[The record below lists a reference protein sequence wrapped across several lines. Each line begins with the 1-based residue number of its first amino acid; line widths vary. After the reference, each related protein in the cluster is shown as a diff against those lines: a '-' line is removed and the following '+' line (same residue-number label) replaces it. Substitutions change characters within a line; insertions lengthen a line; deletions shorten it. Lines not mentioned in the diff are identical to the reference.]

1 MPIFHY
7 QAFDVTGA
15 LHKGTQDAANESEV
29 RQLLRSKDLFP
40 KEIRTSRFTRKSN
53 KAKTSEGFKLPEFA
67 KRRNYAKSLMLFTR
81 QLEVLLD
88 ATIPYD
94 KAFQLII
101 PQTEDHS
108 FQSILSDIRGRL
120 LEGESLANS
129 MEKHPEAF
137 PAMYISM
144 VRSGENGGNLGM
156 IMKRLADYYERQ
168 DRLRSQIR
176 SAMIYP
182 AFMTVFG
189 FAVVVFMVTNIVPK
203 ITRIFQSRDA
213 ALPLPTRLL
222 IGLSELLSGNLL
234 LLAVVVLLMILSG
247 TVFLRSPSGRRFRD
261 WTELKLPMFNR
272 IWIKILVARYCQT
285 LGTLLKSGVDLKTSL
300 EIAKH
305 VVVNRRFISAL
316 DKMIIDV
323 NNKGVPL
330 SAAMG
335 KLEYFPEYVRH
346 VVAIGEEAARV
357 DELLEKVADR
367 MQEEIQ
373 SLVEALTAL
382 LQPALI
388 LLMGGI
394 VGFIALAVL
403 LPMLSMNQLL
413 QLSLIHISEP
423 TRPY

>member
-7 QAFDVTGA
+7 QAFDATGA

-53 KAKTSEGFKLPEFA
+53 KSKTSEGFKLPEFA

-108 FQSILSDIRGRL
+108 FQSILSEIRGRL

-168 DRLRSQIR
+168 DRLRSQIQ

-203 ITRIFQSRDA
+203 ITRIFESRDA

-234 LLAVVVLLMILSG
+234 VLAVVVLLMILSG
-247 TVFLRSPSGRRFRD
+247 TIFLRSPSGRRFRD

-413 QLSLIHISEP
+413 Q
-423 TRPY
+423 

>member
-7 QAFDVTGA
+7 QAFDATGA

-53 KAKTSEGFKLPEFA
+53 KAKSSEGFKLPEFA

-203 ITRIFQSRDA
+203 ITRIFESRDA

-234 LLAVVVLLMILSG
+234 VLAVVVLLMILSG
-247 TVFLRSPSGRRFRD
+247 TIFLRSPSGRRFRD

-300 EIAKH
+300 EISKH

-413 QLSLIHISEP
+413 Q
-423 TRPY
+423 

>member
-7 QAFDVTGA
+7 QAFDATGA

-53 KAKTSEGFKLPEFA
+53 KAKTSEGFKLPEFT

-108 FQSILSDIRGRL
+108 FQSILSEIRGRL

-203 ITRIFQSRDA
+203 ITRIFESRDA

-234 LLAVVVLLMILSG
+234 VLAVVVLLMILSG
-247 TVFLRSPSGRRFRD
+247 TIFLRSPSGRRFRD

-413 QLSLIHISEP
+413 Q
-423 TRPY
+423 

>member
-7 QAFDVTGA
+7 QAFDATGA

-108 FQSILSDIRGRL
+108 FQSILSEIRGRL

-203 ITRIFQSRDA
+203 ITRIFESRDA

-222 IGLSELLSGNLL
+222 ISLSELLSGNLL
-234 LLAVVVLLMILSG
+234 VLAVVVLLMILSG
-247 TVFLRSPSGRRFRD
+247 TIFLRSPSGRRFRD

-413 QLSLIHISEP
+413 Q
-423 TRPY
+423 

>member
-7 QAFDVTGA
+7 QAFDATGA

-108 FQSILSDIRGRL
+108 FQSILSEIRGRL

-203 ITRIFQSRDA
+203 ITRIFESRDA

-222 IGLSELLSGNLL
+222 IGLSELLSGNPLV
-234 LLAVVVLLMILSG
+234 LAVVVLLMILSG
-247 TVFLRSPSGRRFRD
+247 TIFLRSPSGRRFRD

-413 QLSLIHISEP
+413 Q
-423 TRPY
+423 

>member
-7 QAFDVTGA
+7 QAFDATGA

-108 FQSILSDIRGRL
+108 FQSILSEIRGRL

-203 ITRIFQSRDA
+203 ITRIFESRDA

-247 TVFLRSPSGRRFRD
+247 MIFMRSPSGRRFRD
-261 WTELKLPMFNR
+261 WIELKLPMFNR

-413 QLSLIHISEP
+413 Q
-423 TRPY
+423 

>member
-7 QAFDVTGA
+7 QAFDATGA

-53 KAKTSEGFKLPEFA
+53 KAKSSEGFKLPEFA

-108 FQSILSDIRGRL
+108 FQSILSEIRGRL

-203 ITRIFQSRDA
+203 ITRIFESRDA

-234 LLAVVVLLMILSG
+234 VLAVVVLLMILSG
-247 TVFLRSPSGRRFRD
+247 TIFLRSPSGRRFRD
-261 WTELKLPMFNR
+261 WIELKLPMFNR

-323 NNKGVPL
+323 NNRGVPL

-335 KLEYFPEYVRH
+335 SWNTSRNTSAMSLPSARKPHGWMNCWKRSPTACRKKSSPSSRPSPHSFSRH
-346 VVAIGEEAARV
+346 
-357 DELLEKVADR
+357 
-367 MQEEIQ
+367 
-373 SLVEALTAL
+373 
-382 LQPALI
+382 
-388 LLMGGI
+388 
-394 VGFIALAVL
+394 
-403 LPMLSMNQLL
+403 
-413 QLSLIHISEP
+413 
-423 TRPY
+423 

>member
-7 QAFDVTGA
+7 QAFDATGA

-53 KAKTSEGFKLPEFA
+53 KAKTLEGFKLPEFA

-108 FQSILSDIRGRL
+108 FQSILSEIRGRL

-203 ITRIFQSRDA
+203 ITRIFESRDA

-222 IGLSELLSGNLL
+222 IGLSELLNGNLL
-234 LLAVVVLLMILSG
+234 VLAVVVLLMILSG
-247 TVFLRSPSGRRFRD
+247 TIFLRSPSGRLFRD

-413 QLSLIHISEP
+413 Q
-423 TRPY
+423 

>member
-7 QAFDVTGA
+7 QAFDATGA

-144 VRSGENGGNLGM
+144 VRSGENAGNLGM

-203 ITRIFQSRDA
+203 ITRIFESRDA

-234 LLAVVVLLMILSG
+234 LLAVVVMLMILSG
-247 TVFLRSPSGRRFRD
+247 MIFMRSPSGRRFRD
-261 WTELKLPMFNR
+261 WIELKLPMFNR

-316 DKMIIDV
+316 EKMIIDV

-413 QLSLIHISEP
+413 
-423 TRPY
+423 R

>member
-7 QAFDVTGA
+7 QAFDATGA

-108 FQSILSDIRGRL
+108 FQSILSEIRGRL

-203 ITRIFQSRDA
+203 ITRIFESRDA

-234 LLAVVVLLMILSG
+234 VLAVVVLLMILSG
-247 TVFLRSPSGRRFRD
+247 TIFLRSPSGRRFRD
-261 WTELKLPMFNR
+261 WTELRLPMFNR

-413 QLSLIHISEP
+413 Q
-423 TRPY
+423 

>member
-7 QAFDVTGA
+7 QAFDATGA

-108 FQSILSDIRGRL
+108 FQSILSEIRGRL

-203 ITRIFQSRDA
+203 ITRIFESRDA

-234 LLAVVVLLMILSG
+234 VLAVVVLLMILSG
-247 TVFLRSPSGRRFRD
+247 TIFLRSPSGRRFRD

-316 DKMIIDV
+316 DKMIIDI
-323 NNKGVPL
+323 NNKGIPL

-413 QLSLIHISEP
+413 Q
-423 TRPY
+423 

>member
-7 QAFDVTGA
+7 QAFDATGA

-144 VRSGENGGNLGM
+144 VRSGENAGNLGM

-203 ITRIFQSRDA
+203 ITRIFESRDA

-247 TVFLRSPSGRRFRD
+247 MIFMRSPSGRRFRD
-261 WTELKLPMFNR
+261 WIELKLPMFNR

-316 DKMIIDV
+316 EKMIIDV

-413 QLSLIHISEP
+413 
-423 TRPY
+423 R

>member
-7 QAFDVTGA
+7 QAFDATGA

-203 ITRIFQSRDA
+203 ITRIFESRDA

-234 LLAVVVLLMILSG
+234 LLAVVVMLMILSG
-247 TVFLRSPSGRRFRD
+247 MIFMRSPSGRRFRD
-261 WTELKLPMFNR
+261 WIELKLPMFNR

-300 EIAKH
+300 EISKH

-316 DKMIIDV
+316 EKMIIDV

-413 QLSLIHISEP
+413 
-423 TRPY
+423 R

>member
-7 QAFDVTGA
+7 QAFDATGA

-53 KAKTSEGFKLPEFA
+53 KSKTSEGFKLPEFA

-189 FAVVVFMVTNIVPK
+189 FVVVVFMVTNIVPK
-203 ITRIFQSRDA
+203 ITRIFESRDA

-234 LLAVVVLLMILSG
+234 VLAVVVLLMILSG
-247 TVFLRSPSGRRFRD
+247 TIFLRSPSGRRFRD

-413 QLSLIHISEP
+413 Q
-423 TRPY
+423 

>member
-7 QAFDVTGA
+7 QAFDATGA

-108 FQSILSDIRGRL
+108 FQSILSEIRGRL

-144 VRSGENGGNLGM
+144 VRSGENVGNLRT

-203 ITRIFQSRDA
+203 ITRIFESRDA

-234 LLAVVVLLMILSG
+234 VLAVVVLLMILSG
-247 TVFLRSPSGRRFRD
+247 TIFLRSPSGRRFRD

-413 QLSLIHISEP
+413 Q
-423 TRPY
+423 

>member
-7 QAFDVTGA
+7 QAFDATGA

-108 FQSILSDIRGRL
+108 FQSILSEIRGRL

-144 VRSGENGGNLGM
+144 VRSGENAGNLGM

-203 ITRIFQSRDA
+203 ITRIFESRDA

-234 LLAVVVLLMILSG
+234 LLAVVVMLMILSG
-247 TVFLRSPSGRRFRD
+247 MIFMRSPSGRRFRD

-300 EIAKH
+300 EISKH

-316 DKMIIDV
+316 EKMIIDV

-413 QLSLIHISEP
+413 Q
-423 TRPY
+423 

>member
-7 QAFDVTGA
+7 QAFDATGA

-53 KAKTSEGFKLPEFA
+53 KAKSSEGFKLPEFA
-67 KRRNYAKSLMLFTR
+67 KKRNYAKSLMLFTR

-203 ITRIFQSRDA
+203 ITRIFESRDA

-234 LLAVVVLLMILSG
+234 VLAVVVMLMILSG
-247 TVFLRSPSGRRFRD
+247 TIFLRSPSGRRFRD

-413 QLSLIHISEP
+413 Q
-423 TRPY
+423 

>member
-1 MPIFHY
+1 MPIYHY
-7 QAFDVTGA
+7 QAFDAEGT
-15 LHKGTQDAANESEV
+15 LHKGSQDASSETEV
-29 RQLLRSKDLFP
+29 RQLLRSRNLYL
-40 KEIRTSRFTRKSN
+40 KEIRGSRFTRKKGPRDHRKSS
-53 KAKTSEGFKLPEFA
+53 ARLLQTLGW
-67 KRRNYAKSLMLFTR
+67 KRSYNQSLTVFTR

-101 PQTEDHS
+101 PQTEDS
-108 FQSILSDIRGRL
+108 AFQSILSDVRGRVV
-120 LEGESLANS
+120 EGESLAQA
-129 MEKHPEAF
+129 MEGHPEAF
-137 PAMYISM
+137 HRMYVSM
-144 VRSGENGGNLGM
+144 VRSGENAGTLGM
-156 IMKRLADYYERQ
+156 IMRRLAEYYEQQ
-168 DRLRSQIR
+168 DKLRSQIR

-189 FAVVVFMVTNIVPK
+189 FAVVVFMITSIVPK
-203 ITRIFQSRDA
+203 ITRIFESRDA
-213 ALPLPTRLL
+213 VLPLPTRML
-222 IGLSELLSGNLL
+222 IGLSDLVGNHMLLLSVLTAGLIAGTTLFLKGPTGRNLL
-234 LLAVVVLLMILSG
+234 EWM
-247 TVFLRSPSGRRFRD
+247 
-261 WTELKLPMFNR
+261 ELNLPMLKR

-300 EIAKH
+300 EISKH
-305 VVVNRRFISAL
+305 VVVNRKFIKHL
-316 DKMIIDV
+316 DKMIVDV

-335 KLEYFPEYVRH
+335 KIEFFPEYVKH

-357 DELLEKVADR
+357 DELLGKVAAR
-367 MQEEIQ
+367 MQDEVR

-413 QLSLIHISEP
+413 
-423 TRPY
+423 R

>member
-7 QAFDVTGA
+7 QAFDATGA

-53 KAKTSEGFKLPEFA
+53 KSKTSEGFKLPEFA

-108 FQSILSDIRGRL
+108 FQSILSEIRGRL

-203 ITRIFQSRDA
+203 ITRIFESRDA

-234 LLAVVVLLMILSG
+234 VLAVVVLLMILSG
-247 TVFLRSPSGRRFRD
+247 TIFLRSPSGRRFRD

-413 QLSLIHISEP
+413 Q
-423 TRPY
+423 

>member
-7 QAFDVTGA
+7 QAFDATGA

-144 VRSGENGGNLGM
+144 VRSGENAGNLGM

-203 ITRIFQSRDA
+203 ITRIFESRDA

-247 TVFLRSPSGRRFRD
+247 MIFMRSPSGRRFRD
-261 WTELKLPMFNR
+261 WIELKLPMFNR

-300 EIAKH
+300 EISKH

-316 DKMIIDV
+316 EKMIIDV

-413 QLSLIHISEP
+413 Q
-423 TRPY
+423 

>member
-7 QAFDVTGA
+7 QAFDATGA

-53 KAKTSEGFKLPEFA
+53 KAKSSEGFKLPEFA

-108 FQSILSDIRGRL
+108 FQSILSEIRGRL

-203 ITRIFQSRDA
+203 ITRIFESRDA

-234 LLAVVVLLMILSG
+234 VLAVVVLLMILSG
-247 TVFLRSPSGRRFRD
+247 MIFLRSPSGRRFRD

-413 QLSLIHISEP
+413 Q
-423 TRPY
+423 

>member
-7 QAFDVTGA
+7 QAFDATGA

-53 KAKTSEGFKLPEFA
+53 KSKTSEGFKLPEFA
-67 KRRNYAKSLMLFTR
+67 KKRNYAKSLMLFTR

-108 FQSILSDIRGRL
+108 FQSILSEIRGRL

-129 MEKHPEAF
+129 MEKHPQAF

-203 ITRIFQSRDA
+203 ITRIFESRDA

-234 LLAVVVLLMILSG
+234 VLAVVVLLMILSG
-247 TVFLRSPSGRRFRD
+247 TIFLRSPSGRRFRD

-272 IWIKILVARYCQT
+272 IWIKIMVARYCQT

-305 VVVNRRFISAL
+305 VVS
-316 DKMIIDV
+316 
-323 NNKGVPL
+323 
-330 SAAMG
+330 
-335 KLEYFPEYVRH
+335 
-346 VVAIGEEAARV
+346 
-357 DELLEKVADR
+357 
-367 MQEEIQ
+367 
-373 SLVEALTAL
+373 TA
-382 LQPALI
+382 
-388 LLMGGI
+388 
-394 VGFIALAVL
+394 VSSVL
-403 LPMLSMNQLL
+403 W
-413 QLSLIHISEP
+413 
-423 TRPY
+423 TR

>member
-7 QAFDVTGA
+7 QAFDATGA

-53 KAKTSEGFKLPEFA
+53 KAKSSEGFKLPEFA

-108 FQSILSDIRGRL
+108 FQSILSEIRGRL

-203 ITRIFQSRDA
+203 ITRIFESRDA

-247 TVFLRSPSGRRFRD
+247 TIFLRSPSGRRFRD

-413 QLSLIHISEP
+413 Q
-423 TRPY
+423 

>member
-7 QAFDVTGA
+7 QAFDATGV

-108 FQSILSDIRGRL
+108 FQSILSEIRGRL

-203 ITRIFQSRDA
+203 ITRIFESRDA

-234 LLAVVVLLMILSG
+234 VLAVVLLLMILSG
-247 TVFLRSPSGRRFRD
+247 TIFLRSPSGRRFRD

-413 QLSLIHISEP
+413 Q
-423 TRPY
+423 

>member
-7 QAFDVTGA
+7 QAFDATGA

-53 KAKTSEGFKLPEFA
+53 KTKTSEGFKLPEFA

-108 FQSILSDIRGRL
+108 FQSILSEIRRRL

-203 ITRIFQSRDA
+203 ITRIFESRDA

-234 LLAVVVLLMILSG
+234 VLAVVVLLMILSG
-247 TVFLRSPSGRRFRD
+247 TIFLRSPSGRRFRD

-413 QLSLIHISEP
+413 Q
-423 TRPY
+423 

>member
-7 QAFDVTGA
+7 QAFDATGA

-53 KAKTSEGFKLPEFA
+53 KAKSSEGFKLPEFA

-108 FQSILSDIRGRL
+108 FQSILSEIRGRL

-189 FAVVVFMVTNIVPK
+189 FVVVVFMVTNIVPK
-203 ITRIFQSRDA
+203 ITRIFESRDA

-234 LLAVVVLLMILSG
+234 VLAVVVLLMILSG
-247 TVFLRSPSGRRFRD
+247 TIFLRSPSGRRFRD

-330 SAAMG
+330 SSAMG

-413 QLSLIHISEP
+413 Q
-423 TRPY
+423 

>member
-7 QAFDVTGA
+7 QAFDATGA

-53 KAKTSEGFKLPEFA
+53 KSKTSEGFKLPEFA

-108 FQSILSDIRGRL
+108 FQSILSEIRGRL

-203 ITRIFQSRDA
+203 ITRIFESRDA

-234 LLAVVVLLMILSG
+234 VLAVVVLLMILSG
-247 TVFLRSPSGRRFRD
+247 TIFLRSPSGRRFRD
-261 WTELKLPMFNR
+261 WTELNLPMFNR

-305 VVVNRRFISAL
+305 VVVNRCFISAL

-413 QLSLIHISEP
+413 Q
-423 TRPY
+423 

>member
-7 QAFDVTGA
+7 QAFDATGA

-144 VRSGENGGNLGM
+144 VRSGENAGNLGM

-203 ITRIFQSRDA
+203 ITRIFESRDA

-234 LLAVVVLLMILSG
+234 LLTVVVLLMILSG
-247 TVFLRSPSGRRFRD
+247 MIFMRSPSGRRFRD
-261 WTELKLPMFNR
+261 WIELKLPMFNR

-316 DKMIIDV
+316 EKMIIDV

-413 QLSLIHISEP
+413 
-423 TRPY
+423 R

>member
-7 QAFDVTGA
+7 QAFDATGA

-108 FQSILSDIRGRL
+108 FQSILSEIRGRL

-203 ITRIFQSRDA
+203 ITRIFESRDA

-234 LLAVVVLLMILSG
+234 VLAVVVLLMILSG
-247 TVFLRSPSGRRFRD
+247 TIFLRSPRGRRFRD

-413 QLSLIHISEP
+413 Q
-423 TRPY
+423 

>member
-7 QAFDVTGA
+7 QAFDATGA

-108 FQSILSDIRGRL
+108 FQSILSEIRGRL

-203 ITRIFQSRDA
+203 ITRIFESRDA

-234 LLAVVVLLMILSG
+234 VLAMVVLLMILLG
-247 TVFLRSPSGRRFRD
+247 TIFLRSPSGRRFRD

-413 QLSLIHISEP
+413 Q
-423 TRPY
+423 

>member
-7 QAFDVTGA
+7 QAFDATGA

-67 KRRNYAKSLMLFTR
+67 KRRKYDKSLMLFTR

-108 FQSILSDIRGRL
+108 FQSILSEIRGRL

-203 ITRIFQSRDA
+203 ITRIFESRDA

-234 LLAVVVLLMILSG
+234 VLAVVVMLMILSG
-247 TVFLRSPSGRRFRD
+247 TIFLRSPSGRRFRD

-413 QLSLIHISEP
+413 Q
-423 TRPY
+423 

>member
-7 QAFDVTGA
+7 QAFDATGA

-108 FQSILSDIRGRL
+108 FQSILSEIRGRL

-168 DRLRSQIR
+168 DRLRSQIQ

-189 FAVVVFMVTNIVPK
+189 FSVVVFMVTNIVPK
-203 ITRIFQSRDA
+203 ITRIFESRDT

-323 NNKGVPL
+323 NNKGIPL

-413 QLSLIHISEP
+413 Q
-423 TRPY
+423 

>member
-7 QAFDVTGA
+7 QAFDATGA

-108 FQSILSDIRGRL
+108 FQSILSEIRGRL

-203 ITRIFQSRDA
+203 ITRIFESRDA
-213 ALPLPTRLL
+213 ALPLPTRML
-222 IGLSELLSGNLL
+222 ISLSELLSGNLL
-234 LLAVVVLLMILSG
+234 VLAVVVLLMILSG
-247 TVFLRSPSGRRFRD
+247 TIFLRSPSGRRFRD

-300 EIAKH
+300 EISKH

-316 DKMIIDV
+316 EKMIIDV

-413 QLSLIHISEP
+413 Q
-423 TRPY
+423 

>member
-7 QAFDVTGA
+7 QAFDASGA

-29 RQLLRSKDLFP
+29 RQLLRSKELFP

-53 KAKTSEGFKLPEFA
+53 KAKSSEGFKLPEFA

-108 FQSILSDIRGRL
+108 FQSILSEIRGRL

-203 ITRIFQSRDA
+203 ITRIFESRDA

-234 LLAVVVLLMILSG
+234 VLAVVVLLMILSG
-247 TVFLRSPSGRRFRD
+247 TIFLRSPSGRRFRD

-413 QLSLIHISEP
+413 Q
-423 TRPY
+423 